1 MVMDSRNTKPFVVTG
16 EVKRI
21 FGMLDGL
28 RKGYI
33 EEGDTNC
40 LITGESGSGKS
51 ELVKR
56 YAAKYPRKELEEYTH
71 IPVLYVQL
79 RSPQTAKAFT
89 QQILVAIGDP
99 QGGSGVK
106 SKERGFE
113 LIANYCRHCSVEMI
127 ILDEVQTVIQNRS
140 PGVIG
145 SISDWF
151 KDLMNYTAVPVVLV
165 GMPWC
170 LGFIKD
176 NDQLDT
182 RVAYRYYLD
191 SFHVSTRFSHF
202 IKFLELFSKNFEF
215 ERNFSLSDHET
226 AYRLFAYSSGV
237 IRAITGQIIKAANLA
252 KSEGKSIDL
261 SCFQEVTRSRGIK
274 NENNVFIMPVT
285 ELRLREIVNSS
296 QWVQQKS
303 YRKERFKS
311 AEFQTYQLTEKLEL
325 VKSDEE

>member
-1 MVMDSRNTKPFVVTG
+1 MDTRNTKPFVVTG

-56 YAAKYPRKELEEYTH
+56 YAAKYPRQELEEYTH

-113 LIANYCRHCSVEMI
+113 LIANYCRHCFVEMI

-140 PGVIG
+140 PGVIA

-151 KDLMNYTAVPVVLV
+151 KDLMNDTGVPVVLV

-170 LGFIKD
+170 IGFIKD

-182 RVAYRYYLD
+182 RVTYRYDLD
-191 SFHVSTRFSHF
+191 TFRVSSQFSHF
-202 IKFLELFSKNFEF
+202 IKFIELFSKNFEF
-215 ERNFSLSDHET
+215 ESGFSLLDHET
-226 AYRLFAYSSGV
+226 AYRLFAYSSGI
-237 IRAITGQIIKAANLA
+237 IRAITGQITKAASLA
-252 KSEGKSIDL
+252 KSEGKAIDL
-261 SCFQEVTRSRGIK
+261 LCFQEVTRSKGIED
-274 NENNVFIMPVT
+274 ENNVFIMPVT
-285 ELRLREIVNSS
+285 DLRLREIVNSS
-296 QWVQQKS
+296 QWIHQKT
-303 YRKERFKS
+303 YQKERFKS
-311 AEFQTYQLTEKLEL
+311 AKYKTYQLTNKLEL
-325 VKSDEE
+325 VESDEE